1 MLALQRSIGNR
12 ATRLLL
18 RNQGRRRSY
27 VFIMGVDRRGDPNR
41 FYSAAL
47 RYWRAH
53 RPNATFVTDQRN
65 LADLL
70 SWVRANVRETE
81 PIGELFIVS
90 HANEDG
96 TLSFGLNAADQDAHL
111 SFSELREA
119 LAGRALPQLGRRV
132 DNLTRIHIKG
142 CDIGRSQEM
151 IELVDRAFGGA
162 GTVTAPTHEQGYG
175 WDQELAARGRR
186 AAQDRIRREVEAA
199 NPEPP
204 VVDPTLTGAARTRAQ
219 RERQRAMADRRRTI
233 RQEMRARGHEVQA
246 AAELAGTI
254 EQFSGPM
261 FQRPGDRL
269 FTVDELRG
277 EVDRAYPHL
286 TQDQRKS
293 LARRL
298 AARDRRSQAVQRSQG
313 TFRQTG
319 QRVDRRT
326 ETFAFPEPRTL
337 VEAQRVYG
345 RAFQANRFTP
355 RAVVQNERVAA
366 QGGFRVRTVIRGG
379 FRPRGEE
386 PFDGEMSFTAPF
398 DAEGAETIAPSNAAL
413 LATARSRV
421 ANPEK
426 YRWTVTE
433 DHSANG
439 RTTLTAAG
447 ERVIAYVHHG
457 SLNVTPRE
465 HFTVPI
471 TDPRF
476 FATSRFAPPRAAA
489 GGP

>member
-1 MLALQRSIGNR
+1 
-12 ATRLLL
+12 
-18 RNQGRRRSY
+18 
-27 VFIMGVDRRGDPNR
+27 MGADRRGDPNR

-53 RPNATFVTDQRN
+53 RPNATFVTDRRD
-65 LADLL
+65 LSDLL
-70 SWVRANVRETE
+70 SWVRANVRENE

-175 WDQELAARGRR
+175 WDPQLAARGRR

-204 VVDPTLTGAARTRAQ
+204 PVDPTLTGPARARAQ
-219 RERQRAMADRRRTI
+219 RERQRALAERRRTI
-233 RQEMRARGHEVQA
+233 QQQMRARGSEVQA

-254 EQFSGPM
+254 EEFSGPM
-261 FQRPGDRL
+261 FQRSGDQL
-269 FTVDELRG
+269 FTIDELRR

-286 TQDQRKS
+286 TAAQRAS
-293 LARRL
+293 LAGRL
-298 AARDRRSQAVQRSQG
+298 AARDRRSPAQQRSQG

-337 VEAQRVYG
+337 AEAQRVYG
-345 RAFQANRFTP
+345 GSFRTNRFTP
-355 RAVVQNERVAA
+355 RSVRSERVPRR
-366 QGGFRVRTVIRGG
+366 GGFRVRTVVQGR
-379 FRPRGEE
+379 FRPRGED
-386 PFDGEMSFTAPF
+386 PYDGEMTFTAPF
-398 DAEGAETIAPSNAAL
+398 DDQGNETIAPSNAAL

-421 ANPEK
+421 ATPQK

-433 DHSANG
+433 DHGANG
-439 RTTLTAAG
+439 RTTLKATG
-447 ERVIAYVHHG
+447 DRVIAYLHHV
-457 SLNVTPRE
+457 SLNVTPHE
-465 HFTVPI
+465 HFTAPI

-476 FATSRFAPPRAAA
+476 FATSTFAPPRAAA
-489 GGP
+489 GRP